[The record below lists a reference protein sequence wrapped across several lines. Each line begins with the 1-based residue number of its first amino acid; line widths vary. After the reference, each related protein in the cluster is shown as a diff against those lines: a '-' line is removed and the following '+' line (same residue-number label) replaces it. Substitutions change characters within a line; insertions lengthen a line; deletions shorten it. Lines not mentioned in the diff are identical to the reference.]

1 MVDLMVEE
9 EDHLVRH
16 CVKMEAVA
24 SVANASAGQATR
36 AILVKMVK
44 KTKHQLHFSCQ
55 LFKC

>member
-44 KTKHQLHFSCQ
+44 KTKHQLHFS
-55 LFKC
+55 